1 MGVILHTGYG
11 QKPNNCHQIMIQML
25 GQKYVYV
32 FVNWHEQVNS
42 DFSNM
47 SNDGSKQGG
56 NEF

>member
-1 MGVILHTGYG
+1 
-11 QKPNNCHQIMIQML
+11 ML

-47 SNDGSKQGG
+47 SNDGSKQGE